1 MTQTRKNINEV
12 KRAFLW
18 LVLALLVSA
27 HFLTWYGVTILGL
40 EEGNPSVAR
49 LIQTYGAPRGL
60 FINYIIWLALILPLW
75 FVWLRFPFHF
85 KRRQKWQTALNLIFT
100 FLFTYIFMWLFWS
113 VFFDFANDVAMV
125 SFRSKL
131 FFPLLEGTAPAI
143 FTLSIFALIFAAIY
157 LKFSPSPRGRRS

>member
-1 MTQTRKNINEV
+1 MMQTRENISEV

-18 LVLALLVSA
+18 LVLALLVSS

-49 LIQTYGAPRGL
+49 LIQTYGAPTGL

-75 FVWLRFPFHF
+75 FLWQRFPFAF
-85 KRRQKWQTALNLIFT
+85 KRRQKWRTAVNLIFT
-100 FLFTYIFMWLFWS
+100 FLFTYTFMWLFWS

-125 SFRSKL
+125 AFRSKL
-131 FFPLLEGTAPAI
+131 FFPLLEGTAQAL
-143 FTLSIFALIFAAIY
+143 FTISIFALIAAAIFS
-157 LKFSPSPRGRRS
+157 KFGPSLRGRRS

>member
-1 MTQTRKNINEV
+1 
-12 KRAFLW
+12 
-18 LVLALLVSA
+18 
-27 HFLTWYGVTILGL
+27 
-40 EEGNPSVAR
+40 
-49 LIQTYGAPRGL
+49 
-60 FINYIIWLALILPLW
+60 
-75 FVWLRFPFHF
+75 
-85 KRRQKWQTALNLIFT
+85 
-100 FLFTYIFMWLFWS
+100 MWLFWS

>member
-1 MTQTRKNINEV
+1 MTQTRKTISEV

-18 LVLALLVSA
+18 LVLALLVSS
-27 HFLTWYGVTILGL
+27 HFLTWFGVTILGL

-60 FINYIIWLALILPLW
+60 FINYLIWLALILPLW
-75 FVWLRFPFHF
+75 FVWLRFPFQF
-85 KRRQKWQTALNLIFT
+85 KPRHKWRKAVNLIFT
-100 FLFTYIFMWLFWS
+100 FLFAYIFMWLFWS

-131 FFPLLEGTAPAI
+131 FFPLLKGSAPAI
-143 FTLSIFALIFAAIY
+143 FTLSIFALISAAIY
-157 LKFSPSPRGRRS
+157 LKFSPSLRGRPS

>member
-1 MTQTRKNINEV
+1 MQKRENTGKV

-18 LVLALLVSA
+18 LVLALLVCS

-75 FVWLRFPFHF
+75 FVWLRFPSLF
-85 KRRQKWQTALNLIFT
+85 KRQHKWRTTVNLIFT

-113 VFFDFANDVAMV
+113 VFLDFANNVAMV
-125 SFRSKL
+125 SFGSKF
-131 FFPLLEGTAPAI
+131 FFPLLKGTNSAI
-143 FTLSIFALIFAAIY
+143 LALSIFALVSAAIY
-157 LKFSPSPRGRRS
+157 LKLDPSS